1 MKLSIIVEVIYRHPS
16 MDLTDFNCS
25 YLNKLLESISKG
37 FIFLFGD
44 FIVNLF
50 SCNEHKQTNEFL
62 DTLASNSFIPLIIE
76 CNPPGKG
83 GGLKNI
89 WLWGL
94 DFKS

>member
-1 MKLSIIVEVIYRHPS
+1 

-25 YLNKLLESISKG
+25 YLNKLLEGISKG

-50 SCNEHKQTNEFL
+50 SCNEHKQINEFL

-83 GGLKNI
+83 RGLKNI

>member
-1 MKLSIIVEVIYRHPS
+1 